1 MIGTQEILI
10 AVGAALSTWIVQ
22 NVKLKEGL
30 TEWFIKLI
38 GREKYSIKNHTVTE
52 TLKALKFE
60 SKLTEYDNK
69 LKTELFHFY
78 IDVVLTT
85 MHEMVLVILN
95 EEASL
100 ELEETK
106 KFVKNTMYDKLTY
119 INTELDSKI
128 KMPTQL
134 QSKFDRF
141 TNYLNMQHTY
151 AIENALQSHNK
162 KILLIQVL
170 DAIETNS
177 RWFLFYNTEMFDNF
191 NGHFDALTRKDIFKL
206 RN

>member
-1 MIGTQEILI
+1 MTVDTVLV
-10 AVGAALSTWIVQ
+10 AVGAVLGTWIF
-22 NVKLKEGL
+22 NNTKLREGV
-30 TEWFIKLI
+30 TEWFLKFI
-38 GREKYSIKNHTVTE
+38 GRDKYEIKSHTVTE

-78 IDVVLTT
+78 IEVVLNT
-85 MHEMVLVILN
+85 MGELVDKILA
-95 EEASL
+95 EESKLTL
-100 ELEETK
+100 EDTK
-106 KFVKNTMYDKLTY
+106 KLIKNSMYDKLLY
-119 INTELDSKI
+119 INTELDTKI
-128 KMPTQL
+128 KMPDIL
-134 QSKFDRF
+134 QNKFDRF

-151 AIENALQSHNK
+151 AIENALQATSK

-191 NGHFDALTRKDIFKL
+191 NGHFDSIGRKDIFKI
-206 RN
+206 R

>member
-1 MIGTQEILI
+1 MTLDQVLI
-10 AVGAALSTWIVQ
+10 AAGAVLTTWIF
-22 NVKLKEGL
+22 NNTKLREG
-30 TEWFIKLI
+30 TTDWFLRFI
-38 GREKYSIKNHTVTE
+38 GRDKFNIKDHSVIE

-78 IDVVLTT
+78 IEVVLNT
-85 MHEMVLVILN
+85 MHELVEKIL
-95 EEASL
+95 EEESKLSL
-100 ELEETK
+100 EDTK
-106 KFVKNTMYDKLTY
+106 KFIKNSMYDKLLY
-119 INTELDSKI
+119 INNELDSKI
-128 KMPTQL
+128 KMPDVLQL
-134 QSKFDRF
+134 KFDRF

-151 AIENALQSHNK
+151 AIENALQATSK

-191 NGHFDALTRKDIFKL
+191 NGHFDAINRKDIFKI
-206 RN
+206 R